1 MNNQGKPNSTL
12 VYQVIL
18 YGRALHPEL
27 FVLKKRK
34 TFRHAEYELETWLMN
49 GSHLLR
55 FGHGDEFCACELVT
69 DQERDLPD
77 TGVVTAFQCV
87 GEHDYEHGFKPE
99 GVNYICTVQSETLS
113 ENQFL
118 ADFDEYL
125 KFGRKNQALMH
136 QWRDEAGECLSLV
149 DVQQHNRQVHAQAYH
164 LVAGPRLVLR
174 SQSIFELL

>member
-1 MNNQGKPNSTL
+1 MNSQGKPNSTL
-12 VYQVIL
+12 MYQVVL

-27 FVLKKRK
+27 FLLKKRK
-34 TFRHAEYELETWLMN
+34 KFSHAEYELESWLMN

-55 FGHGDEFCACELVT
+55 FGHCDGFCASELVT

-87 GEHDYEHGFKPE
+87 GEHDYEHCFKPK
-99 GVNYICTVQSETLS
+99 GVNYICTVQTETLS

-125 KFGRKNQALMH
+125 DFARKGQALTH
-136 QWRDEAGECLSLV
+136 QWRDDGGNCLSIV
-149 DVQQHNRQVHAQAYH
+149 DVQQQNRQVHAQAYH
-164 LVAGPRLVLR
+164 LIAGPRLVLR

>member
-12 VYQVIL
+12 LYQVIL
-18 YGRALHPEL
+18 YERALHPEL

-34 TFRHAEYELETWLMN
+34 AFRDADYELESWLMN

-55 FGHGDEFCACELVT
+55 FEHRGLSACELVT

-87 GEHDYEHGFKPE
+87 GEHDYEHRFKGE
-99 GVNYICTVQSETLS
+99 GVNYITTVQTETLS

-118 ADFDEYL
+118 AAFDEYL
-125 KFGRKNQALMH
+125 GFAKENRALTH
-136 QWRDEAGECLSLV
+136 QWRDETGDCLSIV
-149 DVQQHNRQVHAQAYH
+149 DVQPQNREVHAQAYH

-174 SQSIFELL
+174 SQSIFELI